1 MSAGSPENHNKAE
14 MIAAMAFDS
23 AADDDSDP
31 DEDEDDDDSED
42 LSGDETPINKKGK
55 G

>member
-23 AADDDSDP
+23 AADDDSD
-31 DEDEDDDDSED
+31 EDEDDDDSED
-42 LSGDETPINKKGK
+42 LSADETPINKKGK